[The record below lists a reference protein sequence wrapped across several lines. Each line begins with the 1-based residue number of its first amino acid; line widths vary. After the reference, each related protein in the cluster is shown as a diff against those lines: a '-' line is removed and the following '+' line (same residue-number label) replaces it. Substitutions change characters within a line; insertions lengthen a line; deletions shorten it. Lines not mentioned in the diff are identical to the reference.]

1 MNKYR
6 NEKIYCDKAKRLFD
20 SKKEHE
26 RFHQLDLWLKA
37 KEISNLELQ
46 PRFELQ
52 PSFEKNGKKY
62 RKIEYIA
69 DFKYYDNKLK
79 KIVVE
84 DTKGFKT
91 KDYLL
96 KKKIFE
102 YVFKDYEL
110 KEL

>member
-6 NEKIYCDKAKRLFD
+6 NQKIYCETSKRYFD

-26 RFHQLDLWLKA
+26 RFHELNLLLKA
-37 KEISNLELQ
+37 NEITDLTLQ
-46 PRFELQ
+46 PKFELQ
-52 PSFEKNGKKY
+52 QKFKKNNKSY

-69 DFKYYDNKLK
+69 DFMYYDNKLK
-79 KIVVE
+79 KMVIE
-84 DTKGFKT
+84 DTKGYKT

-96 KKKIFE
+96 KKKMFE
-102 YVFKDYEL
+102 YIYQDCEL